1 MSTYNEKLNNLFS
14 RWIERS
20 EQNNEPREQNEGSII
35 FTKDGLLEKNDPT
48 IDVEKEWHNASKRE
62 IGRAHV

>member
-20 EQNNEPREQNEGSII
+20 EQNNEPREQNEGNII
-35 FTKDGLLEKNDPT
+35 FTKDG
-48 IDVEKEWHNASKRE
+48 
-62 IGRAHV
+62 